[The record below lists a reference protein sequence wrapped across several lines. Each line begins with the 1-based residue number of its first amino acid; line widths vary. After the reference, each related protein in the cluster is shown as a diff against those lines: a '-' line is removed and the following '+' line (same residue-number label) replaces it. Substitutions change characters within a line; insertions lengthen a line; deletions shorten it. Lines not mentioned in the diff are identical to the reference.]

1 MKFSAIF
8 FSMLCFS
15 QAFAAVELEKLSG
28 DWKNLCS
35 QAQMNGKQGF
45 ITEVYSFNE
54 SSAFAMKREWFKE
67 AGCSGDVFA
76 VDEEQG
82 TLKIGKENT
91 NNGFNPQGTY
101 DADFDSAKGVDKGLI
116 WISGDYSKL
125 RLSRGFGGD
134 MRNTMLGLFEYKK
147 Q

>member
-8 FSMLCFS
+8 FSILCFS
-15 QAFAAVELEKLSG
+15 QAFGAVELEKLSG
-28 DWKNLCS
+28 DWKNSCA
-35 QAQMNGKQGF
+35 QAQMNSKQGF
-45 ITEVYSFNE
+45 ITEVYSFNKTSE
-54 SSAFAMKREWFKE
+54 FAMKREWFKE
-67 AGCSGDVFA
+67 AGCIGEVFS

-82 TLKIGKENT
+82 SLKIGKENS

-101 DADFDSAKGVDKGLI
+101 DADFVTEKGMDKGLI

-125 RLSRGFGGD
+125 RLSRGFGGA